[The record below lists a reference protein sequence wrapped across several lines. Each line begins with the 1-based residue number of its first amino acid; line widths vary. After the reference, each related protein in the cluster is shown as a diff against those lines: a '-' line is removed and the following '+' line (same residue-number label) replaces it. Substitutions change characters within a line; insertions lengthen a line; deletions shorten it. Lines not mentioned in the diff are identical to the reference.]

1 MAKKIIGKR
10 ITLQIGGEPPKKD
23 DDAIVGQD
31 VTVHVPEKDLGKY
44 NHIVGEQVELRIV
57 GDIDSVVTKVLRTI
71 DASIAPQKEKIASV
85 CREILS
91 EQDQRRKIEK
101 ANMLISMGSGVATIA
116 QFLMQLKGLLG
127 L

>member
-1 MAKKIIGKR
+1 MARKIIGKQVR
-10 ITLQIGGEPPKKD
+10 VQIGGELPKND

-44 NHIVGEQVELRIV
+44 DHIVGEQVELRV
-57 GDIDSVVTKVLRTI
+57 GGDIDSVVTKVLRTI
-71 DASIAPQKEKIASV
+71 EASIAPQKEQIALV
-85 CREILS
+85 CREILA
-91 EQDQRRKIEK
+91 EQDQRRKTEK
-101 ANMLISMGSGVATIA
+101 ANTLISIGSGVATIA

>member
-10 ITLQIGGEPPKKD
+10 ITLQIGGEPPKND

-44 NHIVGEQVELRIV
+44 DHIVGEQVELRI
-57 GDIDSVVTKVLRTI
+57 GEDIDSVVRKVLRAI
-71 DASIAPQKEKIASV
+71 DPSIGPQKERIALV
-85 CREILS
+85 CREILA
-91 EQDQRRKIEK
+91 EQDKGRKIEK
-101 ANMLISMGSGVATIA
+101 ANTLISVGSGIATIA

-127 L
+127 